1 MNLNYD
7 IQKIEKSL
15 ADIIR
20 NANVSANVFEGQR
33 PSLSSDTMNDFIVV
47 SVPSAIND
55 RAAIGTCTVRI
66 EVFVK
71 NITSTGLKNSIKFTN
86 IFTKLND
93 LFPLTHNTYLFG
105 SYPAIIPLGNDG
117 YGYHVQAININ
128 TTIKTV

>member
-1 MNLNYD
+1 MNINYD
-7 IQKIEKSL
+7 IQKIEKAL

-33 PSLSSDTMNDFIVV
+33 PSLSDTMNDFIVV

-55 RAAIGTCTVRI
+55 RSAIGTCNVRI

-71 NITSTGLKNSIKFTN
+71 NITATGLKNSIKFSY
-86 IFTKLND
+86 IFAKLND
-93 LFPLTHNTYLFG
+93 LFPLIHNTYLFG
-105 SYPAIIPLGNDG
+105 SYPTIIPLGNDG

>member
-1 MNLNYD
+1 MNINYD
-7 IQKIEKSL
+7 IQKIEKAL

-33 PSLSSDTMNDFIVV
+33 PSQYESMNDFIVV

-55 RAAIGTCTVRI
+55 QSAIGLCNVRI

-71 NITSTGLKNSIKFTN
+71 NIPATGLKNAIKFSY

-93 LFPLTHNTYLFG
+93 LFPITHNTYLFG
-105 SYPAIIPLGNDG
+105 SYPSIIPLGNDG
-117 YGYHVQAININ
+117 NGYHVQAININ

>member
-7 IQKIEKSL
+7 IQKIEKAL

-33 PSLSSDTMNDFIVV
+33 PSLSDTMNDFIVV

-55 RAAIGTCTVRI
+55 RSAIGTCNVRI

-71 NITSTGLKNSIKFTN
+71 NITATGLKNSIKFSY
-86 IFTKLND
+86 IFAKLND
-93 LFPLTHNTYLFG
+93 LFPLIHSTYLFG
-105 SYPAIIPLGNDG
+105 SYPTIIPLGNDG

>member
-1 MNLNYD
+1 MNINYD
-7 IQKIEKSL
+7 IQKIEKAL

-33 PSLSSDTMNDFIVV
+33 PSLSDTMNDFIVV

-55 RAAIGTCTVRI
+55 RSAIGTCNVRI

-71 NITSTGLKNSIKFTN
+71 NITATGLKNSIKFSY
-86 IFTKLND
+86 IFAKLND
-93 LFPLTHNTYLFG
+93 LFPLIHSTYLFG
-105 SYPAIIPLGNDG
+105 SYPTIIPLGNDG

>member
-1 MNLNYD
+1 MNINYD
-7 IQKIEKSL
+7 IQKIEKAL

-33 PSLSSDTMNDFIVV
+33 PSLSDTMNDFIVV

-55 RAAIGTCTVRI
+55 RSAIGTCNVRI

-71 NITSTGLKNSIKFTN
+71 NITATGLKNSIKFSY
-86 IFTKLND
+86 IFEKLND
-93 LFPLTHNTYLFG
+93 LFPLIHNTYLFG
-105 SYPAIIPLGNDG
+105 SYPTIIPLGNDG